1 MNQTMEEQV
10 QKVLVV
16 KMAELAVV
24 ENSRLLKTT
33 LGSCVGVILHDAQ
46 KSIGGL
52 AHIMLPQQLGRDA
65 SVGKYAETAIPAL
78 LSRVL
83 KRGGSRKDVR
93 AYLVGGANMFKFSS
107 DKKITTVGE
116 KNIEST
122 KQILQ
127 ELGIPV
133 AFEDTGGEH
142 GKTVL
147 FDNHTGEITVKTL
160 SNIAWKGD
168 KN

>member
-1 MNQTMEEQV
+1 VKQSVEEQA
-10 QKVLVV
+10 QKVVVV

-33 LGSCVGVILHDAQ
+33 LGSCVGVILHDAK

-52 AHIMLPQQLGRDA
+52 AHIMLPQQLGRDS

-83 KRGGSRKDVR
+83 KRGGSRKDLR
-93 AYLVGGANMFKFSS
+93 AYLVGGANMFKFSG
-107 DKKITTVGE
+107 DRKIATVGE

-122 KQILQ
+122 KQILR
-127 ELGIPV
+127 ELEIPV
-133 AFEDTGGEH
+133 AFEDTGGEQ
-142 GKTVL
+142 GKTLL
-147 FDNHTGEITVKTL
+147 FDNHTGEIAVRTL
-160 SNIAWKGD
+160 NKMVRKGN